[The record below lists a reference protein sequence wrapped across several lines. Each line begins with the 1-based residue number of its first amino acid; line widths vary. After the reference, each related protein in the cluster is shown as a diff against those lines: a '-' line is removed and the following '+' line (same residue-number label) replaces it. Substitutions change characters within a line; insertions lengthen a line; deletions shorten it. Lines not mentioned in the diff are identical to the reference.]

1 MPKFSYQAINQS
13 GNLVSGEVDADTV
26 DIVNNMLAAQGYVP
40 TTVTQKSD
48 AALSVNW
55 TKIRT
60 RLSVIKPNE
69 LTLFIKQL
77 RTLLTAGVPITKIL
91 EVLENQTDNL
101 KLRGIITRISQDIR
115 EGSSLCDAFRRH
127 PKAFS
132 PLYCSM
138 VQAGEASGAL
148 SEILDRLIYIAEH
161 ENKSR
166 SDIKSAMQY
175 PILVISFLVIAFFVL
190 LTFVVPKFVGIF
202 TSAGLQLPLPTKV
215 CMGMYHIISDYWYF
229 LVGGTIILL
238 VGTYYYVR
246 SDKGKLAAYRLMM
259 RVPILGPLLIKAAM
273 SRFASIFSILQSSGV
288 TVMEAMKILYGTI
301 SNAAIAKELDQINER
316 LEQGRGI
323 ANPLKSSRYFPPLV
337 INMISIG
344 EEAGNLEDMLNE
356 IAKHYDDELEYEM
369 KRLSD
374 AIGPLLTVGLA
385 AVVGFFALAIFLP
398 MWDLT
403 QMVR

>member
-1 MPKFSYQAINQS
+1 MPKFSYQAINPS
-13 GNLVSGEVDADTV
+13 GNLVSGEIDADTE
-26 DIVNNMLAAQGYVP
+26 DIANSMLIAQGYVP
-40 TTVTQKSD
+40 ANVTQKSET
-48 AALSVNW
+48 ALRINW

-60 RLSVIKPNE
+60 QLSIIKPNE
-69 LTLFIKQL
+69 LTLFSKQL

-91 EVLENQTDNL
+91 EVLETQTDNL
-101 KLRGIITRISQDIR
+101 KLRGIIARISQDIR
-115 EGSSLCDAFRRH
+115 EGSSLYDAFRRH
-127 PKAFS
+127 PNAFS

-148 SEILDRLIYIAEH
+148 PEILDRLIYITEH
-161 ENKSR
+161 ENKIR
-166 SDIKSAMQY
+166 SDIKSALQY
-175 PILVISFLVIAFFVL
+175 PLLVISFLVVAFFVL
-190 LTFVVPKFVGIF
+190 LTFVVPKFAGIF
-202 TSAGLQLPLPTKV
+202 ENAGIDLPVPTKI
-215 CMGMYHIISDYWYF
+215 CMWMYFALSQYWYI
-229 LVGGTIILL
+229 LVGGTIALL
-238 VGTYYYVR
+238 VGAYYYLR
-246 SDKGKLAAYRLMM
+246 SENGKLTTYRLLM
-259 RVPILGPLLIKAAM
+259 RLPIVGPLLIKAAM

-301 SNAAIAKELDQINER
+301 GNAAIARELDQINER

-369 KRLSD
+369 KKLSD

-403 QMVR
+403 QMVK